1 MKLGGS
7 LLDKV
12 FQAGIAIKG
21 FDGLL
26 ECIGGVLIWFI
37 KPSAMNEFLRV
48 AALHDLPGKY
58 DEVIIAHLFH
68 WTQSLAN
75 GGREFASIYL
85 ITHGL
90 SKALLVACLWMNK
103 LWAYPL
109 TMVVFG
115 VFCVYQM
122 HRFTH
127 THSIFLVLL
136 TIFDLIL
143 IYLTWREYQQKKRE
157 RDQGAKTAKEAPKPQ
172 ESNA

>member
-1 MKLGGS
+1 LKLGGS
-7 LLDKV
+7 LLDKS

-21 FDGLL
+21 FDGLI

-37 KPSAMNEFLRV
+37 NPNAMNEFFRFV
-48 AALHDLPGKY
+48 VEHDLPGKY
-58 DEVIIAHLFH
+58 DEKLIAHLFH

-75 GGREFASIYL
+75 GGREFASVYL
-85 ITHGL
+85 ISHGL

-109 TMVVFG
+109 TIVVFAI
-115 VFCVYQM
+115 FCVYQM

-157 RDQGAKTAKEAPKPQ
+157 RDQSAKTVEEAPKPS
-172 ESNA
+172 ETNA

>member
-1 MKLGGS
+1 MKLRGS
-7 LLDKV
+7 LLDQS
-12 FQAGIAIKG
+12 FHAGIAIKG
-21 FDGLL
+21 FDGLV

-37 KPSAMNEFLRV
+37 KPSAMNEFFRFV
-48 AALHDLPGKY
+48 VLHDLPGKY
-58 DEVIIAHLFH
+58 DEKIIEHLFH

-75 GGREFASIYL
+75 GGRVFASVYL

-90 SKALLVACLWMNK
+90 SKALLVAGLWMNK

-109 TMVVFG
+109 TMIVFG
-115 VFCVYQM
+115 LFCVYQI
-122 HRFTH
+122 HRYMH

-143 IYLTWREYQQKKRE
+143 IYLTWREYLQKKRE
-157 RDQGAKTAKEAPKPQ
+157 RDQSTRAAEETRKPS

>member
-1 MKLGGS
+1 LKLGGS
-7 LLDKV
+7 LLDKS

-37 KPSAMNEFLRV
+37 KPSAMNEFFRFIVL
-48 AALHDLPGKY
+48 LDLPGKY
-58 DEVIIAHLFH
+58 DEKLITHLFH

-75 GGREFASIYL
+75 GGREFASVYL

-90 SKALLVACLWMNK
+90 SKALLVAGLWMNK

-109 TMVVFG
+109 TMVVFAI
-115 VFCVYQM
+115 
-122 HRFTH
+122 FTH

-157 RDQGAKTAKEAPKPQ
+157 RDQSAKTTEETPKPS

>member
-1 MKLGGS
+1 LRLGGS
-7 LLDKV
+7 LLDKS

-37 KPSAMNEFLRV
+37 KPSAMNEFLRI

-58 DEVIIAHLFH
+58 DEFIIAHLFH

-75 GGREFASIYL
+75 GGRVFASVYL

-90 SKALLVACLWMNK
+90 SKALLVAGLWMNK

-109 TMVVFG
+109 TIIVFG
-115 VFCVYQM
+115 LFCVYQM
-122 HRFTH
+122 HRYTH

-143 IYLTWREYQQKKRE
+143 IYLTWQEYLKKKRE
-157 RDQGAKTAKEAPKPQ
+157 LAQSTKTSEETPKPS

>member
-1 MKLGGS
+1 MKLRGS
-7 LLDKV
+7 LLDKI
-12 FQAGIAIKG
+12 FHGGIAIKG

-26 ECIGGVLIWFI
+26 ECIGGILIWFI

-68 WTQSLAN
+68 WTQSLEH
-75 GGREFASIYL
+75 GGRVFASAYL

-90 SKALLVACLWMNK
+90 SKALLVVLLWMNK

-109 TMVVFG
+109 TMVVFAI
-115 VFCVYQM
+115 FCVYQM
-122 HRFTH
+122 HRYTH
-127 THSIFLVLL
+127 THSILLVLL

-143 IYLTWREYQQKKRE
+143 IYLTWREYLQKKRE
-157 RDQGAKTAKEAPKPQ
+157 RDQGTSTAKEARKTS

>member
-7 LLDKV
+7 LLDKS

-37 KPSAMNEFLRV
+37 KPSAMSEFLRV

-58 DEVIIAHLFH
+58 DEIIIAQLFH

-75 GGREFASIYL
+75 GGRVFASIYL

-90 SKALLVACLWMNK
+90 SKALLVAGLWMNK

-109 TMVVFG
+109 TIVVFA

-122 HRFTH
+122 RRYTH
-127 THSIFLVLL
+127 THSIFLVVL

-143 IYLTWREYQQKKRE
+143 IYLTWQEYLKKKRE
-157 RDQGAKTAKEAPKPQ
+157 HDQSTKTSEETPKPS